1 MRILLPLFALLLS
14 GCIFSK
20 HHDNTDPAGPWG
32 YYSGTIDTRW
42 DQDGRTM
49 TLLNELRYTD
59 PKGVIWIAPAGSVID
74 GASIPRALWSFMG
87 GPFEG
92 KYRNASV
99 LHDVAYGMQN
109 KPPAEVDRMF
119 YNAMR
124 CSGVSA
130 AEAKTMYYALL
141 RFGRHWKFSVKKAK
155 PVLPD
160 SARPLLNEQGPRSTT
175 VDPNEVGAI
184 QQWIRQ
190 NDPSLDQI
198 ESRVDA
204 KRRYLSSRGWRSAP
218 RDLPVAD
225 RSRKSPAK
233 PFGSFHFADR
243 VSGA

>member
-1 MRILLPLFALLLS
+1 MRPLLLAPLLAFLFS
-14 GCIFSK
+14 GCIFGGPK
-20 HHDNTDPAGPWG
+20 HARNDNTNPAGPWG

-59 PKGVIWIAPAGSVID
+59 PKGVVWIAPAGSVID

-99 LHDVAYGMQN
+99 LHDVGYDRKN

-124 CSGVSA
+124 CSGVGA
-130 AEAKTMYYALL
+130 VEAKTMYYALL
-141 RFGRHWKFSVKKAK
+141 RFGRHWKFTVKKAK
-155 PVLPD
+155 PVVPD
-160 SARPLLNEQGPRSTT
+160 SSHDLLTQEPRSTT

-204 KRRYLSSRGWRSAP
+204 KGR
-218 RDLPVAD
+218 
-225 RSRKSPAK
+225 
-233 PFGSFHFADR
+233 
-243 VSGA
+243 